1 MFPGGR
7 VLSPPPTSHPFLVHV
22 QNYGGRVPPIL
33 LDGCWQSTFTLF
45 FLNLMTVLQLVSNQV
60 VVIPWRLAFTPR
72 KDSGSGF
79 ALWILKFAFWK
90 NHLTSA
96 KTWCDEMRAVL
107 RSFLRV
113 LQASPETI
121 SQKSGVELL
130 DPLLGLGHSSTRE
143 RQHARVGPRRKPD
156 RADSLDPRADPDPTA
171 QFRRAS
177 AMAIKQRMCVSTA
190 WIRIVLPVLTRG
202 LWV

>member
-45 FLNLMTVLQLVSNQV
+45 FLNLMTVLQLFSK
-60 VVIPWRLAFTPR
+60 IKSCSSLSSPGDWHLPPGKTRDRL
-72 KDSGSGF
+72 GF

-96 KTWCDEMRAVL
+96 KKWCDEARKKKKN
-107 RSFLRV
+107 R
-113 LQASPETI
+113 
-121 SQKSGVELL
+121 GVELL
-130 DPLLGLGHSSTRE
+130 DLPAGLGHSSTRE

-190 WIRIVLPVLTRG
+190 WIRIVFPVLTRG

>member
-45 FLNLMTVLQLVSNQV
+45 FLNLMTVLQLFSNQV

-72 KDSGSGF
+72 KDSGSTG
-79 ALWILKFAFWK
+79 IC
-90 NHLTSA
+90 SV
-96 KTWCDEMRAVL
+96 DSEI
-107 RSFLRV
+107 RV
-113 LQASPETI
+113 LE
-121 SQKSGVELL
+121 KSSDVSKNLVWKKKNRGVELL

-190 WIRIVLPVLTRG
+190 WIRIVFPVLTRG

>member
-45 FLNLMTVLQLVSNQV
+45 FLNLMTVLQLFSNCSPNQV
-60 VVIPWRLAFTPR
+60 VVIPWRLAFTPPR

-96 KTWCDEMRAVL
+96 KTWFGKKGKR
-107 RSFLRV
+107 
-113 LQASPETI
+113 
-121 SQKSGVELL
+121 GVELL

>member
-22 QNYGGRVPPIL
+22 QNCGGRVPPIL

-45 FLNLMTVLQLVSNQV
+45 FLNLMTVLQLFSNQV

-72 KDSGSGF
+72 KDSGSTGICSVDSEIRVLEMF
-79 ALWILKFAFWK
+79 GMF
-90 NHLTSA
+90 LT

-107 RSFLRV
+107 
-113 LQASPETI
+113 Q
-121 SQKSGVELL
+121 
-130 DPLLGLGHSSTRE
+130 

>member
-45 FLNLMTVLQLVSNQV
+45 FLNLMTVLQLFSK
-60 VVIPWRLAFTPR
+60 IKSCSSLSSPGDWHLPPGKTRDRL
-72 KDSGSGF
+72 GF

-96 KTWCDEMRAVL
+96 KTWFGKKKIVVL
-107 RSFLRV
+107 NCWTP
-113 LQASPETI
+113 A
-121 SQKSGVELL
+121 
-130 DPLLGLGHSSTRE
+130 GLGHSSTRE